1 MTDPLLEAVNALTA
15 PTIAKVAQVGDD
27 GTWIR
32 NHTVVHPPLLR
43 QLADAVKP
51 ASAISGPGTP
61 SLPSE
66 RSPID
71 LRMLYEYAKIST
83 QVRAWCRMAKVE
95 VTRPPHVDVA
105 ADLDGW
111 YASVAVA
118 FETVGAGFYLL
129 TLRKWADLIRD
140 LLAPGESFEADYP
153 CPICGQSEW
162 GDYLHGGST
171 RAILVTY
178 RKDDNGHVSGERA
191 VCRACVP
198 VTVWEGH
205 ESLMEL
211 AEEQHEKGATA

>member
-1 MTDPLLEAVNALTA
+1 MTDLLAEAVNALTA

-71 LRMLYEYAKIST
+71 LRMLYEYAKISG
-83 QVRAWCRMAKVE
+83 QIRAWCRMAKVE
-95 VTRPPHVDVA
+95 VTRPPHVDVVS
-105 ADLDGW
+105 DLDAW
-111 YASVAVA
+111 YAHRSASGMVDAWYI
-118 FETVGAGFYLL
+118 GQ
-129 TLRKWADLIRD
+129 LRKWADLIRD
-140 LLAPGESFEADYP
+140 LLQPGESFEADYP

-162 GDYLHGGST
+162 GDYLTGGST

-178 RKDDNGHVSGERA
+178 RKDDSGHVSDERA
-191 VCRACVP
+191 VCRACAP

-211 AEEQHEKGATA
+211 AEEQHEKRALEN